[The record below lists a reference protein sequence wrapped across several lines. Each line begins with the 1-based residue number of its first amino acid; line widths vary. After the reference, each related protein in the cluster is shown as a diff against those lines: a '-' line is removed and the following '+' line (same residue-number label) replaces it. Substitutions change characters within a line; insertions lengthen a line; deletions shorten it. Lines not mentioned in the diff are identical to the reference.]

1 MKQKDPNRLKMKSH
15 KNFTTNTIFSRSKF
29 IAALSV
35 AATLITSCENKS
47 EVSLSGRWR
56 SHDNEL
62 FPVLEFKEKS
72 TIVIST
78 FLGDIP
84 RSYERDGAFI
94 RVLDDTSDIFFEIV
108 SKDSIIGHD
117 LLFVSGVWVREN

>member
-1 MKQKDPNRLKMKSH
+1 MKQKDSNRLKMKSH

-29 IAALSV
+29 IVALSV
-35 AATLITSCENKS
+35 AATLMTSCGNKS

-56 SHDNEL
+56 SHDNKL

-94 RVLDDTSDIFFEIV
+94 RVLDDTSNLFFEIV